1 MKKNELLEQ
10 LKQGEFNLSTS
21 ISKDHLADKEVLRW
35 YMKNV
40 FEQARWIN
48 FKYNHKGTNETRI
61 NRMYDNNDNK
71 LLLDLKDLLIYLEKE
86 DKEFAYK
93 VINGIIEYNNSKN
106 INIIRVLIIELSS
119 YTQDNKKEAFYKH
132 LIPNDILFKLDEL
145 EDIEIFNMF
154 KQLAKNQNGL
164 GLTRL
169 HINDSIRKILNKY
182 VDKFNLFEKINLMMR
197 NDIAF
202 SIDINEWFNSYT
214 NILSKYD
221 NKEQVFHLLL
231 VYSTDLTE
239 NKILSLWEELYN
251 SNKEYSLLTTLFEY
265 IWYYKHIELDKYN
278 INKYINIKFY
288 NHSANYTLL
297 KHLLVKNMWLTQR
310 DAYSHL
316 TSTLLRVLRYGY
328 VYKIL
333 KNDTLSKIMFITIE
347 EKTKIKLIN
356 SLIENNTSLLLL
368 CNSLEIDIMLLDKI
382 DYKLPEFY
390 ISKLKNI
397 KTINKGE
404 WIEETN
410 KLLTKGYSDKEILY
424 IQQHHWKER

>member
-1 MKKNELLEQ
+1 MKKNELLEK
-10 LKQGEFNLSTS
+10 LKQGEFTLSTP
-21 ISKDHLADKEVLRW
+21 ISRDHLADKEVLRW

-40 FEQARWIN
+40 FEHERWSN
-48 FKYNHKGTNETRI
+48 FHYNHINTNETRI
-61 NRMYDNNDNK
+61 LRLYDNDNNK

-86 DKEFAYK
+86 DKEFTYK
-93 VINGIIEYNNSKN
+93 VINSIIEYNNSKN

-119 YTQDNKKEAFYKH
+119 YTKDNKKEAFYRY

-169 HINDSIRKILNKY
+169 HINDSIRKILNKC

-197 NDIAF
+197 KDIAF
-202 SIDINEWFNSYT
+202 SIDINEWFNSYKD
-214 NILSKYD
+214 ILSKYN

-231 VYSTDLTE
+231 VYSTNLTE

-251 SNKEYSLLTTLFEY
+251 SNKEYSLLTTLLDY

-278 INKYINIKFY
+278 INNYININFY

-297 KHLLVKNMWLTQR
+297 KHLLEKNMWLTQL
-310 DAYSHL
+310 DAYSHM
-316 TSTLLRVLRYGY
+316 TSTLLGFLPYGY

-333 KNDTLSKIMFITIE
+333 KNDILAKTMFTTIDKE
-347 EKTKIKLIN
+347 TKIKLIK

-368 CNSLEIDIMLLDKI
+368 CNSLEIDITLLDRI
-382 DYKLPEFY
+382 EYKLPEFY

-410 KLLTKGYSDKEILY
+410 KLLTKGYSDEEILY
-424 IQQHHWKER
+424 IQKHHWKEK